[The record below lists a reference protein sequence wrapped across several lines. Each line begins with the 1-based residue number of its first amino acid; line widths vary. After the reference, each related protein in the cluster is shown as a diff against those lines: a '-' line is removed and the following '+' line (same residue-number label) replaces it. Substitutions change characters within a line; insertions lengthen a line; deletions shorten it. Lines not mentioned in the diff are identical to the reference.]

1 MLVTTTNGIKY
12 NAIVQKTSLF
22 FKALSNQ
29 TVRLLSDTDTLILY
43 SFGVIN

>member
-1 MLVTTTNGIKY
+1 MLITTTNGIKY
-12 NAIVQKTSLF
+12 NAIVQKLLFF